1 MDLVVDLIRILI
13 KTALTLSTY
22 QQDSYNKVPIRLKRS
37 KEILLF
43 WISLVPRGRERLVLM
58 LVDFLLTLVEKKL
71 MEVDFLLMLVDI
83 LMKQDDFIICYPP
96 FVIFFISN

>member
-1 MDLVVDLIRILI
+1 
-13 KTALTLSTY
+13 
-22 QQDSYNKVPIRLKRS
+22 
-37 KEILLF
+37 
-43 WISLVPRGRERLVLM
+43 M

-83 LMKQDDFIICYPP
+83 LMKKDDFIICYPP